1 MNRKQRRAA
10 QSNLQDAARRQ
21 RQAVAREPE
30 KAQRH
35 NELACMLLQ
44 QGGLA
49 GAPAHFARALTLMP
63 ELFEQYSALVATLL
77 NVNPPV
83 RAGMARAASAAHVEL
98 ASNDD

>member
-30 KAQRH
+30 NAQAH

-44 QGGLA
+44 QGKPDQA
-49 GAPAHFARALTLMP
+49 AAHFERALTLMP
-63 ELFEQYSALVATLL
+63 ELFEQYPALVATLI
-77 NVNPPV
+77 NVDPV
-83 RAGMARAASAAHVEL
+83 MRAGMARAANAAPGEP
-98 ASNDD
+98 AS